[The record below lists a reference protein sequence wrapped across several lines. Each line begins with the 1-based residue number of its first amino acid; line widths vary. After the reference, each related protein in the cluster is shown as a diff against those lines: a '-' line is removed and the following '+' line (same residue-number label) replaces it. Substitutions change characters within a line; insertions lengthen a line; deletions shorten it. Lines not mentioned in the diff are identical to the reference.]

1 MRERRLIVERWQ
13 QGNAAALVTLVGVD
27 GSSYR
32 RPGARLLIAR
42 DGSTVGAI
50 SGGCLEAEVAKKARW
65 VARSG
70 AIVERFSTIFD
81 DTAEIPYGLGCGGTL
96 DLLVEPTDTP
106 EAQALLSAMQDS
118 LKGLRRNIV
127 TWLPGNSQPL
137 RRAVYDES
145 GTTLFESAGISS
157 HEVVF

>member
-13 QGNAAALVTLVGVD
+13 HGNAAALVTLIGIE

-32 RPGARLLIAR
+32 RPGARLLIAH

-50 SGGCLEAEVAKKARW
+50 SGGCLEAEIAKKARW
-65 VARSG
+65 VTRSG

-106 EAQALLSAMQDS
+106 EAEALLKAMRES
-118 LKGLRRNIV
+118 LAGARRNIV
-127 TWLPGNSQPL
+127 TWLPQNSQPL
-137 RRAVYDES
+137 RRAIYDES
-145 GTTLFESAGISS
+145 GTTLFESPGVSA
-157 HEVVF
+157 HEVV

>member
-1 MRERRLIVERWQ
+1 MRERRLIVERWE
-13 QGNAAALVTLVGVD
+13 QGNAAALVTLVRVD

-32 RPGARLLIAR
+32 QPGARLLVAL

-50 SGGCLEAEVAKKARW
+50 SGGCLETEIAKKARW
-65 VARSG
+65 VTRGG

-96 DLLVEPTDTP
+96 DLLVEPVGTP
-106 EAQALLSAMQDS
+106 EAEALLRAMQDS
-118 LKGLRRNIV
+118 LTGLRRNIV
-127 TWLPGNSQPL
+127 TWLPENNQPL

-145 GTTLFESAGISS
+145 GTTLFERPGIS
-157 HEVVF
+157 